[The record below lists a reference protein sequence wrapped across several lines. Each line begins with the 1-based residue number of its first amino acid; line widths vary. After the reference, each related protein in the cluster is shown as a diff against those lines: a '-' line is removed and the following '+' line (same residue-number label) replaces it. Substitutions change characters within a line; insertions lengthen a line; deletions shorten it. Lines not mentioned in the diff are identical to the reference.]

1 MSNTDKILEPRNEQM
16 KVEKLHSS
24 LLARNLEIF
33 KEVENADS
41 EISYRCNK
49 CRNYEIC

>member
-1 MSNTDKILEPRNEQM
+1 MSNTDKILERSNEQM

-33 KEVENADS
+33 EEVENTDS

-49 CRNYEIC
+49 CRDCKTC